1 MRAFGLIV
9 AVVAIGGCAGPAAI
23 DEARVYSDIAQHY
36 RDFFPVANDPDP
48 NRDAGLLRPRFGIPA
63 FAKVGDPFSIE
74 LFERGGSPTVRA
86 ALLRHD
92 LGVEEGQGCLR
103 GTICDG
109 CYPLEVAERTRQW
122 AAHGATVARFDA
134 RPQSA
139 PPAGGYDLALDSG
152 VDAPVR
158 VPRAVWLSDGDPLA
172 PRPISIAHFSDPHV
186 GKTQEPHLEER
197 LKQVIADIE
206 EGHPDL
212 VVLTGDVVH
221 RGSDGRMHPHAVA
234 LLSTLNAPLII
245 INGNHDLG
253 FGRPDELTR
262 YFPGWPFFAR
272 AFHPYLFFQF
282 VYAGWEFVGFDTGPS
297 VFTPRV
303 LTRGL
308 SKETLERIRGI
319 VEQAYLDQRQGV
331 ILFGHAPTRANF
343 FTTSPVESPGILGQM
358 RDGARELEKIIL
370 DGAGRGQ
377 KIFHLAGHTHWA
389 QLFESRVGKK
399 QIEYARAPSLPGCP
413 RAITGKA
420 AQIVAQS
427 ATRSGLTDSGRGWGY
442 DWLHLGEVPRVGFRR
457 FGIELPLCEE
467 R

>member
-1 MRAFGLIV
+1 MRALVLV
-9 AVVAIGGCAGPAAI
+9 AAVGGCAGPAAI
-23 DEARVYSDIAQHY
+23 DEARVYSDIAHNY
-36 RDFFPVANDPDP
+36 RQFFPVENDPDP

-63 FAKVGDPFSIE
+63 FAKTGDPFAIA

-86 ALLRHD
+86 VLLRHD
-92 LGVEEGQGCLR
+92 VGVEEGAACLR
-103 GTICDG
+103 GEKVCDG

-122 AAHGATVARFDA
+122 VAQGATVARFDA

-158 VPRAVWLSDGDPLA
+158 VPRAVWLSDGDPFA

-186 GKTQEPHLEER
+186 GKSDEPHLEER
-197 LKQVIADIE
+197 LKQVMADIE

-221 RGSDGRMHPHAVA
+221 RGSDGTMQPHAVA
-234 LLSTLNAPLII
+234 LLATIDAPLII

-262 YFPGWPFFAR
+262 YFPGWPNFAR
-272 AFHPYLFFQF
+272 SFHPFLFFQF
-282 VYAGWEFVGFDTGPS
+282 DYAGWELVGFDTGPS

-308 SKETLERIRGI
+308 SKESLERIHQI
-319 VEQAYLDQRQGV
+319 VEQAFLDKRQGV

-343 FTTSPVESPGILGQM
+343 LPTAAANSPGILGQM
-358 RDGARELEKIIL
+358 RFGGRDLEKIVL
-370 DGAGRGQ
+370 DAAGRGQ
-377 KIFHLAGHTHWA
+377 RIYHLAGHTHWA

-399 QIEYARAPSLPGCP
+399 GIEFARAPTLPGCP
-413 RAITGKA
+413 RAISGNA
-420 AQIVAQS
+420 ALIVAQS
-427 ATRSGLTDSGRGWGY
+427 ATRVGLTDNGRGWGY
-442 DWLHLGEVPRVGFRR
+442 DWVHLGEVPRVGYRR
-457 FGIELPLCEE
+457 FGIALPLCPE